1 MKTKTILTLLVMVIG
16 INLLRAETITIDMIK
31 YSLDENTHTAT
42 VVDVVKDR
50 GWGDNSSITEANIR
64 SSVTYKGTSYRVTK
78 INNYAFLE
86 CNRLQTV
93 SIPNSIQTIGKGAF
107 RRCTALTT
115 VAISAK
121 EIGEEAFQDCTNL
134 QYITLNEGVTKIGEN
149 AFWGKFTSITIPNS
163 VTVIGSGAFKAP
175 QLQSVKFGSGIRRI
189 ESSTFAGTSLREVVI
204 PQNVTYIG
212 ESAFGDCKKLT
223 KVTIHNKVK
232 DIKGGA
238 FAGCVNLQTFE
249 LASDNP
255 YYTLVDG
262 VLFNKDKTIL
272 IQYPSGKKNSSYTIP
287 GGVIKTAPYAFNNI
301 PSLRSVQISNSV
313 TEIGNGC
320 FGDCKNLETLRIGNN
335 VKKIGDFVCNFCK
348 SLSDFTIPNSVE
360 EIGGHAFEYCDELM
374 EIVIPGSVQYVGS
387 HAFAYCRSLT
397 IKVPSHTRC
406 YRDAFLGCGKWE
418 TYDTTNPA
426 AECKKA
432 QDEEKRKK
440 DQAEKDRQQQIQYD
454 KERKEREQ
462 KAQREAEARRK
473 SEEKAKKEAE
483 ERAAYAK
490 REKAYQDSIKAGSIR
505 GLECVDLGLSV
516 VWATCNLGAKSPQ
529 KNGSSYSENEVAQV
543 LKSKNGWRLPT
554 TVECWELM
562 NNCTIEPVG
571 GFLHTKCIKL
581 TSKKNGNSIIIP
593 NTAGVVS
600 SGICTH
606 LWVSSERS
614 GKMPRMIWKQ
624 TEVSSRGVGADNY
637 KHELE
642 MESTRFISDAARNGF
657 IRCVIE
663 KSPKK

>member
-115 VAISAK
+115 VTISAK
-121 EIGEEAFQDCTNL
+121 EIGDEAFQDCTNL

-175 QLQSVKFGSGIRRI
+175 QLQSVKFGTGIRRI

-272 IQYPSGKKNSSYTIP
+272 VQYSSGKKNTSYTIP
-287 GGVIKTAPYAFNNI
+287 SSVIKIAPYAFNNI

-335 VKKIGDFVCNFCK
+335 VKKIGDYVCNFCK
-348 SLSDFTIPNSVE
+348 SLSDFIIPNSVE

-387 HAFAYCRSLT
+387 HAFADCRSLT

-406 YRDAFLGCGKWE
+406 YRDAFLRCEKWE

-426 AECKKA
+426 AERKKA

-440 DQAEKDRQQQIQYD
+440 VQAEKDKQRQIQYE

-462 KAQREAEARRK
+462 KAQREAEARIRK
-473 SEEKAKKEAE
+473 AEQERIEK
-483 ERAAYAK
+483 ERQVAYNK
-490 REKAYQDSIKAGSIR
+490 WHKLYMDSIKAGYVR
-505 GLECVDLGLSV
+505 GQECVDLGLSV
-516 VWATCNLGAKSPQ
+516 AWATCNIGAKKPQ
-529 KNGSSYSENEVAQV
+529 NKGKEMYAKDINKNMNVQ
-543 LKSKNGWRLPT
+543 KGWRLPAR
-554 TVECWELM
+554 WELGELFDK
-562 NNCTIEPVG
+562 CTIEPVG
-571 GFLHTKCIKL
+571 GFLHYKYIKL
-581 TSKKNGNSIIIP
+581 VSKINGNYIIIP
-593 NTAGVVS
+593 NAFGVVS
-600 SGICTH
+600 EGVCIR
-606 LWVSSERS
+606 LWASDGGSYV
-614 GKMPRMIWKQ
+614 WKQ
-624 TEVSSRGVGADNY
+624 RDYGRQGYKQIFESEYGVGDNACGY
-637 KHELE
+637 L
-642 MESTRFISDAARNGF
+642 
-657 IRCVIE
+657 RCVIE
-663 KSPKK
+663 K